1 MGGLTRTLVALAVLS
16 VIGAMGIVVFAVKQM
31 TAPLPVS
38 EPTTFTIPLG
48 QGMNAV
54 AADLHEQGIV
64 DHPHV
69 LRLYARAAGLATSV
83 KAGEYLIE
91 PGQTSLGLLEQFVT
105 GRVLLHS
112 VTLIEGWTFEEALRA
127 IRAHPAVALTTGDE
141 DTENLLRVLR
151 LDSESPEG
159 WLFPETY
166 VFPRNTT
173 DMEVLEMAADA
184 MRRHLDEVWSNRDE
198 GLPIDDP
205 YQALILASIIEKE
218 TGLASERARIAGVF
232 TRRLERGMR
241 LQTDPTVIYGLGK
254 SFDGNLRRADLNRD
268 TPYNTYTRSG
278 LPPTPIALPGRASL
292 EAAVSPA
299 DGSELYFV
307 ATGEPDGSHYFSMTL
322 EEHNRAVQ
330 RYLAK
335 RRQRDKEPR

>member
-1 MGGLTRTLVALAVLS
+1 MGGLTRVLVTLAVFS
-16 VIGAMGIVVFAVKQM
+16 VIGAMGLVVFAVKQM
-31 TAPLPVS
+31 TAPLPLT
-38 EPTTFTIPLG
+38 EPVTFTIPAG

-54 AADLHEQGIV
+54 ASELHDQGIV
-64 DHPHV
+64 DHPHI
-69 LRLYARAAGLATSV
+69 LRFYARATGLDSGV
-83 KAGEYLIE
+83 KAGEYRVE

-112 VTLIEGWTFEEALRA
+112 LTLIEGWTFREALGA
-127 IRAHPAVALTTGDE
+127 IRSHPAIEATRIDDDPPELARALGID
-141 DTENLLRVLR
+141 V
-151 LDSESPEG
+151 ESPEG

-166 VFPRNTT
+166 SFPRGAT
-173 DMEVLEMAADA
+173 DVEVLEMAAGA
-184 MRRHLDEVWSNRDE
+184 MRRHLDEVWAGRAE
-198 GLPIDDP
+198 GLPITDP

-218 TGLASERARIAGVF
+218 TGLASERPRIAGVF

-241 LQTDPTVIYGLGK
+241 LQTDPTVIYGLGE
-254 SFDGNLRRADLNRD
+254 SFDGNLRRADLTRD

-292 EAAVSPA
+292 EAAVSPE

-307 ATGEPDGSHYFSMTL
+307 ATGEPDGSHYFSKTL

-335 RRQRDKEPR
+335 RRQRN